1 MRLSVRSVFLLA
13 VCLLALSRAACA
25 EEVRGVVTDPSGAV
39 ISGAV
44 VQVQS
49 AGRVI
54 ASGKTDEKGAYVLQ
68 IEHHQATGSVLQ
80 ISITAP
86 GFATA
91 SLSLDFS
98 RSPVVNSS
106 VRLEIAAASQ
116 LVHVEAKS
124 VPFQDQLDLS
134 EVRESSAKDVGE
146 ALTAVDGVFKIR
158 KGGIA
163 NDVVVRGYQQNNVNF
178 LIDGARIYGAC
189 PGHMDPAAQHVD
201 FAEVERADVVKGAFD
216 IDNAGSLGAELQVIT
231 KTPPLGLHF
240 SPSLSVGSFDYFNPS
255 ATVSWGNAKF
265 RVLAGYSYRVSE
277 PYKDGSGKSFLD
289 YANYSSAALNKHAFD
304 IHTGWANAEWTP
316 AENQTLSLSYTRQE
330 SGLTLYP
337 YEMMDSD
344 YDNADRAT
352 LKYKIDNVSGVV
364 RAMRVEGYFTQV
376 IHFMSDRYRAS
387 AEMAMG
393 SPWMMA
399 AEPRSRTGGGR
410 AEFDF
415 GKDLTFGFEGY
426 HRNWNMMGFMNMS
439 GMMSTNP
446 SLPNVDTN
454 LAGAFADY
462 HHAFTD
468 YFRLSGGVRFDHAA
482 MATGVAGLDTD
493 LYFAYQNTRSTSA
506 TDNYGSGN
514 LRLSYTLPRQIELF
528 AGIGVTGRVPD
539 AEERYL
545 LESSMSGPRVGNPN
559 LPVVRNTE
567 ATVGAIYRRG
577 SSYFKPTL
585 FFSNLDNYILVN
597 DQPLLNPMMGMTD
610 MSGSAR
616 SFANVDAHIYG
627 GEVSYGVGLPAGFS
641 LRGGSSYS
649 RGTNSPKPQA
659 GVFNT
664 NLPEMPPFRTW
675 AALRYTHRWGF
686 AEIGGTGVGRQG
698 LVDTDLHETPTAGY
712 GLLNVRLG
720 LLWRKWTASVVV
732 DNLLN
737 RFYCE
742 NLSYYRDPF
751 ASGVKIPE
759 PGRNFFGQV
768 KYGF

>member
-1 MRLSVRSVFLLA
+1 MRRNVFGVVVLA
-13 VCLLALSRAACA
+13 LCLLVFSRAACA

-44 VQVQS
+44 VQVQA
-49 AGRVI
+49 AGRII

-68 IEHHQATGSVLQ
+68 IEHQQAVAGDLRIN
-80 ISITAP
+80 ISAP
-86 GFATA
+86 GFAA
-91 SLSLDFS
+91 GSSPLDFS
-98 RSPVVNSS
+98 RSARVDWS
-106 VRLEIAAASQ
+106 VRLEIAAASEQ
-116 LVHVEAKS
+116 IHVEAKS

-134 EVRESSAKDVGE
+134 EVRESSAKDLGE

-163 NDVVVRGYQQNNVNF
+163 NDVAVRGFQQNNVNF

-201 FAEVERADVVKGAFD
+201 FAEVESVEIVKGAFD
-216 IDNAGSLGAELQVIT
+216 IDSAGSLGAELSVVT
-231 KTPPLGLHF
+231 KTPPLAWHF
-240 SPSLSVGSFDYFNPS
+240 TPSLSFGSFNYFNPS
-255 ATVSWGNAKF
+255 ATVSFGNAKF
-265 RVLAGYSYRVSE
+265 RVLAGYSYRVSD

-304 IHTGWANAEWTP
+304 INTGWFDAEWTP
-316 AENQTLSLSYTRQE
+316 SGNQTLSLSYTRQE
-330 SGLTLYP
+330 SGLVLNP
-337 YEMMDSD
+337 YETMDSD

-352 LKYKIDNVSGVV
+352 LKYDIGNLSGVV
-364 RAMRVEGYFTQV
+364 RAIRVEGYFTQV
-376 IHFMSDRYRAS
+376 IHFMSDRYRTS

-410 AEFDF
+410 AEFDV
-415 GKDLTFGFEGY
+415 GKELTFGFEGY
-426 HRNWNMMGFMNMS
+426 HRNWNMMDFMNMS
-439 GMMSTNP
+439 GMMSMNP
-446 SLPNVDTN
+446 SLPNVDTD

-462 HHAFTD
+462 HHSFSD
-468 YFRLSGGVRFDHAA
+468 RFRLSGGLRFDHTA
-482 MATGVAGLDTD
+482 MVTGVAGLDTD
-493 LYFAYQNTRSTSA
+493 LYFAYQNTRSTSH

-514 LRLSYTLPRQIELF
+514 LRLSYTLPRAIELF
-528 AGIGVTGRVPD
+528 AGAGVTGRVPD

-545 LESSMSGPRVGNPN
+545 LESSMSGPDIGNPN

-567 ATVGAIYRRG
+567 STAGAIYRRG
-577 SSYFKPTL
+577 SSYLKPTL

-597 DQPLLNPMMGMTD
+597 DQPLLNPMMGM
-610 MSGSAR
+610 SSSVR
-616 SFANVDAHIYG
+616 SFTNVDAHIYG
-627 GEVSYGVGLPAGFS
+627 GEVSYGVSLPAGFS

-649 RGTNSPKPQA
+649 RGTNARKPEA

-675 AALRYTHRWGF
+675 AALRYTHHWGF
-686 AEIGGTGVGRQG
+686 AEIGGTGVRRQG

-712 GLLNVRLG
+712 GLLNVKLG
-720 LLWRKWTASVVV
+720 LLWRKWTASIFV
-732 DNLLN
+732 DNLLD
-737 RFYCE
+737 RFYYE

-768 KYGF
+768 KYSF